1 MGCKLDVVR
10 IPASDVDWAKRSSGE
25 QVGFVF
31 DVDTRTTDGPR
42 FVQLTLTGFVC
53 SVHLSARN
61 LNVLL
66 GVLAGSMP
74 VVSTS
79 RLPRR
84 LICG

>member
-42 FVQLTLTGFVC
+42 FVQLPLTG
-53 SVHLSARN
+53 LRARC
-61 LNVLL
+61 
-66 GVLAGSMP
+66 
-74 VVSTS
+74 T
-79 RLPRR
+79 
-84 LICG
+84 